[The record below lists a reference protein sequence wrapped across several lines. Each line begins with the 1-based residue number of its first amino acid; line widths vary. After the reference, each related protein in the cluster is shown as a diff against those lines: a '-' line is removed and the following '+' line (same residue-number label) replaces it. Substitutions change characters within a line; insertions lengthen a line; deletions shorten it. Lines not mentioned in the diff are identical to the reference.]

1 MTCLTLTHGLV
12 SFFSMVQRKT
22 TKDPVTVPDTIKV
35 IFPDGTERSFSCD
48 ATFYDAI
55 SGFAGAESKTLVAV
69 KVNGTVMG
77 LGQRLGEGADI
88 SGVLTLE
95 ILPFESSDAQEVY
108 RHSSAHI
115 MAQAVKE
122 LFPLTKLAIGPAIED
137 GFYYDFDL
145 GRPFTPENLEQV
157 ERRMQKIMKE
167 DRPFQ
172 RIELSKEK
180 AIAFFL
186 EKDEPYKVE
195 MIKGFPDGE
204 NVTMYRQGEFVDLC
218 RGPHVYSTGRIKAF
232 KLLSSSGAYWRG
244 DERNPMLQRIYGS
257 SFQIQEQLES
267 YLARQEEIRR
277 RDHRRLGKELDLYSV
292 QDEIGPGLILW
303 HPKGAKIRTIIEDFF
318 REQHQ
323 KHGYDFVFTPHIA
336 RQDLWR
342 RSGHLEFYRENMFPS
357 ISVEGL
363 DYQLKPMNCPFHIM
377 IYQTHLRSYRD
388 LPLRFAE
395 LGTVYR
401 YERSGVL
408 HGCLRVRGFTQDDAH
423 IFCRPDQ
430 IESEITKTLDLAFV
444 TLRTFGFDEYEIHV
458 STRPERAVGS
468 LENWKQATRALEASL
483 KSHGM
488 SYEIDSGEGVFY
500 GPKIDLKIKDGLGRT
515 WQCTTIQVDF
525 NLPERFSLRFIGEDS
540 KAHFPIMIH
549 RALMGSLERF
559 FGVLIEHYAG
569 VFPLWLAPVQV
580 KILPI
585 TDRQHSYAQEVA
597 RMLSDENLRTE
608 LDLRNEKIGLKI
620 REAELSK
627 VPYMVI
633 IGGRETENRTLSVR
647 KRSGEQL
654 GSVQIDSFVQR
665 LQQEV
670 RDRILK

>member
-1 MTCLTLTHGLV
+1 MDWCL
-12 SFFSMVQRKT
+12 FFSMVQRKT
-22 TKDPVTVPDTIKV
+22 TNNPVTAPDSLKV
-35 IFPDGTERSFSCD
+35 IFPDGTEGFFSRD
-48 ATFYDAI
+48 VTFRDVI
-55 SGFAGAESKTLVAV
+55 SGFAGSQSESMVAV
-69 KVNGTVMG
+69 KVNGILMG
-77 LGQRLGEGADI
+77 MGQRLGEAADI
-88 SGVLTLE
+88 QGALTLE
-95 ILPFESSDAQEVY
+95 TLSFESSDAKEVY
-108 RHSSAHI
+108 RHSSAHM

-122 LFPLTKLAIGPAIED
+122 LFPSAKLAIGPAIED

-145 GRPFTPENLEQV
+145 GRPFTPEDLERV
-157 ERRMQKIMKE
+157 EHRMQEIVKE

-172 RIELSKEK
+172 RIELPKEE

-186 EKDEPYKVE
+186 EKEEPYKVE
-195 MIKGFPDGE
+195 MIQSFPDKE
-204 NVTMYRQGEFVDLC
+204 TVTLYRQGAFVDLC
-218 RGPHVYSTGRIKAF
+218 RGPHVYSTGNIKAF

-244 DERNPMLQRIYGS
+244 DERNSMLQRIYGS
-257 SFQIQEQLES
+257 SFQTQDELEA

-277 RDHRRLGKELDLYSV
+277 RDHRRLGRELDLYSV

-303 HPKGAKIRTIIEDFF
+303 HPKGAKIRMIIEDFF

-357 ISVEGL
+357 ISVEDL

-388 LPLRFAE
+388 LPIRLTE

-430 IESEITKTLDLAFV
+430 IESEITKALDLAFV
-444 TLRTFGFDEYEIHV
+444 TLKTFGFDEYQIHI
-458 STRPERAVGS
+458 STRPDVAVGS
-468 LENWKQATRALEASL
+468 PENWRQATEALEASL

-488 SYEIDSGEGVFY
+488 VYEIDPGEGVFY
-500 GPKIDLKIKDGLGRT
+500 GPKIDLKIKDGLGRS
-515 WQCTTIQVDF
+515 WQCATIQVDF
-525 NLPERFSLRFIGEDS
+525 NLPERFRLRFIGEDS
-540 KAHFPIMIH
+540 QAHPPIMIH

-597 RMLSDENLRTE
+597 RMLSDQNLRVE

-633 IGGRETENRTLSVR
+633 MGGRETENRTLSVR

-654 GSVQIDSFVQR
+654 GAIQIDSFVQR

-670 RDRILK
+670 RDRIIK

>member
-1 MTCLTLTHGLV
+1 
-12 SFFSMVQRKT
+12 MVQRKT
-22 TKDPVTVPDTIKV
+22 IKNPVMAPDSKKV
-35 IFPDGTERSFSCD
+35 IFPDGTEGCFGCDTTFREVITGFSG
-48 ATFYDAI
+48 
-55 SGFAGAESKTLVAV
+55 SNAETMVAV
-69 KVNGTVMG
+69 KVNGTLMG
-77 LGQRLGEGADI
+77 LGQHLDEADDI
-88 SGVLTLE
+88 SGALTLE
-95 ILPFESSDAQEVY
+95 TLPFESSDAQEVY

-122 LFPLTKLAIGPAIED
+122 LFPSTKLAIGPAIED

-145 GRPFTPENLEQV
+145 GRPFTPEDLERV
-157 ERRMQKIMKE
+157 EHRMQEIVKE

-172 RIELSKEK
+172 RIELPKKE

-195 MIKGFPDGE
+195 MIKGFPDDE
-204 NVTMYRQGEFVDLC
+204 SITLYRQGTFTDLC
-218 RGPHVYSTGRIKAF
+218 RGPHVYSTGHIKAF

-257 SFQIQEQLES
+257 SFQTQEQLES

-277 RDHRRLGKELDLYSV
+277 RDHRRLSRELDLYSV

-357 ISVEGL
+357 ISVENL

-377 IYQTHLRSYRD
+377 IYQAHLRSYRD
-388 LPLRFAE
+388 LPIRYAE

-430 IESEITKTLDLAFV
+430 IESEITKALDLAFM
-444 TLRTFGFDEYEIHV
+444 TLRTFGFDEYQIHV
-458 STRPERAVGS
+458 STRPDKAVGS
-468 LENWKQATRALEASL
+468 PENWKLATDALEASL

-488 SYEIDSGEGVFY
+488 AFEIDPGEGVFY
-500 GPKIDLKIKDGLGRT
+500 GPKIDLKIKDGLGRS
-515 WQCTTIQVDF
+515 WQCATIQVDF

-540 KAHFPIMIH
+540 KAHSPIMIH

-597 RMLSDENLRTE
+597 RMLSVENLRVE

-620 REAELSK
+620 REAETSK
-627 VPYMVI
+627 VPYMVVM
-633 IGGRETENRTLSVR
+633 GGRETENRTLSVR
-647 KRSGEQL
+647 KRSGEQI
-654 GSVQIDSFVQR
+654 GVVQIDSFIQR

-670 RDRILK
+670 RDRIIK